1 MMHGNGMVGIEGVRA
16 RRVQGGDIYRGGRS
30 GLAGFR
36 VGIEGG
42 SGLDRVQ
49 GGDRGGAVRARR
61 VQGGDRGGVRAGQ
74 GSGWG

>member
-1 MMHGNGMVGIEGVRA
+1 MGIEGGSGLG
-16 RRVQGGDIYRGGRS
+16 RVQGGDRGG
-30 GLAGFR
+30 GQGWTGFR

-42 SGLDRVQ
+42 GSGL
-49 GGDRGGAVRARR
+49 GR